1 MDNRNSCRGVATGIC
16 EGEARDGAKHVMTH
30 GLSSMTGNSLVPNV
44 SSEEREKPCTREAS
58 FLLTP
63 SCGASLSASAPWGE
77 GTSTSKSF
85 GKTL

>member
-1 MDNRNSCRGVATGIC
+1 MDNRNSCRAVGTVIC

-30 GLSSMTGNSLVPNV
+30 GLSSMTANSLVPNV
-44 SSEEREKPCTREAS
+44 NSEEREKPCAREAS

-63 SCGASLSASAPWGE
+63 SCGASLSASATWGE
-77 GTSTSKSF
+77 GTSASKGF